1 MARTCINFGCGQFP
15 LPGWINVDNDSRAT
29 ADVRHD
35 LDVFPYPFESGTA
48 DEIMASHVLEH
59 LRRPFD
65 AMAEFSRILKP
76 GGVVTIRVP
85 HFSRGF
91 THPDHKCGFDVSFPL
106 YFEPSFRGGY
116 SGTHL
121 ERVRVR
127 LRWFA
132 QAELKR
138 SVVGG
143 GSVALASAVG
153 GVIDAIAGL
162 SPFAASRLWCYWV
175 GGFDEVEF
183 VLRRPPGAV
192 ISS

>member
-35 LDVFPYPFESGTA
+35 LDVFPYPFESGIA